1 MRNSWKDMTRTKYLT
16 RLMSIFFQFPFQEF
30 VTIYWS
36 AYHRKVTR
44 DIVSH
49 GVLMKNLDFYFATYK
64 HSLIW
69 LISVRD
75 LKGLLFFAWIFIP
88 IKDLLI
94 SMFSFS
100 SWPRQN
106 FTSLM
111 KLLYNGWKENGMCI
125 KKVYWIIG
133 INIYESRIA
142 YNTAVSYWFSSSHHT

>member
-1 MRNSWKDMTRTKYLT
+1 MKRYDKNKISY
-16 RLMSIFFQFPFQEF
+16 SIDVNFLSIPVPRICYHLLICISQKSNAWHCKPRSFDEKFRFF
-30 VTIYWS
+30 
-36 AYHRKVTR
+36 
-44 DIVSH
+44 
-49 GVLMKNLDFYFATYK
+49 YK

-111 KLLYNGWKENGMCI
+111 KLLALQWMKRNGMCI

-142 YNTAVSYWFSSSHHT
+142 